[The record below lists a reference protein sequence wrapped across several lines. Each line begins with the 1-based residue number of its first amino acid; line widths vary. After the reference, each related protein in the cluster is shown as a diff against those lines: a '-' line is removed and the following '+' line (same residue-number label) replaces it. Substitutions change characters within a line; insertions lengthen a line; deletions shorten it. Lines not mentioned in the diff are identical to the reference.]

1 MKGYEQI
8 NNAIM
13 SKDEQFMYLVA
24 GNKNSQTSSLIAVK
38 CNLNT
43 IEDGSVLEGKRV
55 PIEELDV
62 ADIAVM

>member
-1 MKGYEQI
+1 
-8 NNAIM
+8 
-13 SKDEQFMYLVA
+13 MYLVA

-62 ADIAVM
+62 ADIAVMWKNWWIDSCKGSK